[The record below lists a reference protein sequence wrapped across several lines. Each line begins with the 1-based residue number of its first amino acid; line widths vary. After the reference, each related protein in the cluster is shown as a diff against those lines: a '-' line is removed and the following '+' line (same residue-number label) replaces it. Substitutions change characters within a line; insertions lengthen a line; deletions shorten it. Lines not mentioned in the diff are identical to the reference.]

1 MKKIIILIVVF
12 LFVGIGFQP
21 VFANE
26 NNITIGIVEQ
36 SSISMNNNTLYVG
49 GYGPDNYTKIQDA
62 INSASDGDTVFVF
75 SYSSPYY
82 ESIEIDKSI
91 NLIGGGQK
99 STIIDGIGNTNVIYV
114 SAGQVNI
121 SRFTIKNGYYG
132 IHIKGKNG
140 NKIINNIVRL
150 NNYGIYIID
159 SRDNDV
165 IGNTICSNNV
175 KGLILT
181 KTKIPLYESYDNS
194 PDNNIIR
201 GNNIY
206 NNGNAGIT
214 LQFSDS
220 NTISSNCILDI
231 NYGIKIEGSSYNTIY
246 SNNINQNNIIG
257 ICIDFYFDGV
267 LTISSN
273 QNKIFKNNILK
284 NEQDAYFIDILL
296 GNIIF
301 RRNIWIQNYWNSSK
315 LIIKFIFGILSFSD
329 FSFRWF
335 NIDWDP
341 ATEPYDITTEQG
353 CGLE

>member
-1 MKKIIILIVVF
+1 LNKGIVLCIVF
-12 LFVGIGFQP
+12 LFIGLSF
-21 VFANE
+21 
-26 NNITIGIVEQ
+26 T
-36 SSISMNNNTLYVG
+36 SISGNQINNQTVKTSGRGDILYVG
-49 GYGPDNYTKIQDA
+49 GSGEGNYTKIQDA
-62 INSASDGDTVFVF
+62 IVNASDGDTVLVF
-75 SYSSPYY
+75 PDSSPYY

-99 STIIDGIGNTNVIYV
+99 STVIDGIGYTNVIYV

-121 SRFTIKNGYYG
+121 SGFTIKNGYYG
-132 IHIKGKNG
+132 IHIKGNNG
-140 NKIINNIVRL
+140 NKIINNNVRL

-159 SRDNDV
+159 SRNNF
-165 IGNTICSNNV
+165 ITGNTIYSNNI

-181 KTKIPLYESYDNS
+181 KTKIHLYESFDSS
-194 PDNNIIR
+194 PDNNIIK

-220 NTISSNCILDI
+220 NTISDNCILDS
-231 NYGIKIEGSSYNTIY
+231 NYGIKIEGSSYNTING
-246 SNNINQNNIIG
+246 NNIKQNNIIG

-273 QNKIFKNNILK
+273 QNKIFNNNFLK
-284 NEQDAYFIDILL
+284 NEQDAYFIDIIL

-301 RRNIWIQNYWNSSK
+301 RRNTWIQNYWNSSK
-315 LIIKFIFGILSFSD
+315 LFIKFIFGILSFGD

-335 NIDWDP
+335 NIDRDP
-341 ATEPYDITTEQG
+341 ATEPYVIITEQG
-353 CGLE
+353 CGLERKK

>member
-1 MKKIIILIVVF
+1 MNKGIVLGVVF
-12 LFVGIGFQP
+12 LFIGMSF
-21 VFANE
+21 
-26 NNITIGIVEQ
+26 T
-36 SSISMNNNTLYVG
+36 SISGRQINNQIVKKSDTGRGIFYVG
-49 GYGPDNYTKIQDA
+49 GSGPGNYSNIQEAIDN
-62 INSASDGDTVFVF
+62 ASDGDTVFVF
-75 SYSSPYY
+75 SDSSPYY

-99 STIIDGIGNTNVIYV
+99 STVIDGIGSNNVIYV
-114 SAGQVNI
+114 SAGQVYI
-121 SRFTIKNGYYG
+121 RGFTIKNGYFG
-132 IHIKGKNG
+132 IHIKGNNG

-150 NNYGIYIID
+150 NYIGIYIID
-159 SRDNDV
+159 STDNFV

-181 KTKIPLYESYDNS
+181 KTKIHLYDSFDNS
-194 PDNNIIR
+194 PDNNIIK
-201 GNNIY
+201 GNNIH

-220 NTISSNCILDI
+220 NTISGNCILDS
-231 NYGIKIEGSSYNTIY
+231 NYGIKIEGSSYNTI
-246 SNNINQNNIIG
+246 SNNNIKKNNIIG

-267 LTISSN
+267 LTISSS
-273 QNKIFKNNILK
+273 QNKIFNNNFLK

-296 GNIIF
+296 GNIVF

-315 LIIKFIFGILSFSD
+315 LILKFIFGILSFGD

-335 NIDWDP
+335 NIDWNP
-341 ATEPYDITTEQG
+341 AIEPYDITTEQG